1 MHCRRK
7 RTRKGQEELREG
19 RFWVNWCN
27 TTDSVGE
34 FDGGGVW
41 GLELVEL
48 MLII

>member
-1 MHCRRK
+1 MVYCRRK
-7 RTRKGQEELREG
+7 RTRKSPEEG

-34 FDGGGVW
+34 VDGGGVW
-41 GLELVEL
+41 GLESVEL